1 MSTYKKTRITLES
14 EHVLVIRRR
23 GCTRRW
29 RWECGREVDAVDVA
43 QATALIRI
51 HPLRLRDCARNEGW
65 HLIETA
71 EGPSLVCVKSLL
83 KSSDGPPKA

>member
-14 EHVLVIRRR
+14 EQVLVIRRR
-23 GCTRRW
+23 GSTRRW
-29 RWECGREVDAVDVA
+29 CWECGREVDAVDVA

-51 HPLRLRDCARNEGW
+51 HPLRLRECARNEGW

-71 EGPSLVCVKSLL
+71 EGPSLVCLESLL
-83 KSSDGPPKA
+83 KSSEGPKA